1 MKPFAQGASGPRIAL
16 YSHDTMGLGHIRR
29 NQLIAMALAAPPLNA
44 SVLLITGVRE
54 GGAFPMPGGIDSVI
68 LPAYRK
74 GSDGAYS
81 ARSLAMSLPQ
91 LVDMR
96 SALIDL
102 TLQQFQP
109 DIFVADNVPDGAL
122 GELLPALERLRRE
135 TGTYCVLGLRDILD
149 CPDAI
154 RREWGRKNIF
164 AVIRRNYD
172 AVWIYGEEAV
182 FDTVRAYD
190 FPADIAALAHYT
202 GYLDPFSTAA
212 QRLQVKLPACP
223 GGEVVLCSVGGGQDG
238 FELARAFV
246 EAKMPANMH
255 GLVATGPLMPD
266 ECKEHLAALIARRSN
281 LTLIDG
287 VCDIV
292 PLLSRVDRVIGMAGY
307 NSANEVL
314 ASGRPALFVPRT
326 VPRTEQL
333 IRAERLQELGLATC
347 LPADALT
354 PDAIARWLA
363 APAKHATMDLAIDFG
378 GLTRIVRMC
387 SAIVASGECLNAA
400 APLPPRIAS
409 LA

>member
-1 MKPFAQGASGPRIAL
+1 MRTFAHGASGPRIAL

-29 NQLIAMALAAPPLNA
+29 NQLIAMALTAPPLNA
-44 SVLLITGVRE
+44 TVLLITGVRE

-91 LVDMR
+91 LVGMR

-154 RREWGRKNIF
+154 RREWSRKDTF

-172 AVWIYGEEAV
+172 AVWIYGAEAV
-182 FDTVRAYD
+182 FDTVGTYG
-190 FPADIAALAHYT
+190 FPADISALAHYT

-212 QRLQVKLPACP
+212 QRLQVKLPP
-223 GGEVVLCSVGGGQDG
+223 RTGGEVVLCSVGGGQDG

-246 EAKMPANMH
+246 EAKMPDTMQ
-255 GLVATGPLMPD
+255 GLVATGPLMPG
-266 ECKEHLAALIARRSN
+266 ECKDQLATLIARRSN
-281 LTLIDG
+281 LTLIDA

-292 PLLSRVDRVIGMAGY
+292 PLLPRVDRVIGMAGY

-333 IRAERLQELGLATC
+333 IRAERFQELGLASC
-347 LPADALT
+347 LPADVLT
-354 PDAIARWLA
+354 PAAIAQWLA
-363 APAKHATMDLAIDFG
+363 APAKRSAEGHSIDFG
-378 GLTRIVRMC
+378 GLSRIAAMC
-387 SAIVASGECLNAA
+387 GAIIASGDLTKTQAQA
-400 APLPPRIAS
+400 QPRIAS